1 MTEPILKVEDAVCAF
16 GGLRAVDN
24 CSFDVEAGTITG
36 LIGPNGAGKSTMFNL
51 ITDMVPLQ
59 SGRIFFDGRR
69 LDGIPPHSVARRGV
83 ARTFQIPGEL
93 GRMTV
98 LENLALVPE
107 GQIGEAMFTSV
118 FAPRLVR
125 RQEER
130 IREQAREV
138 LGLLQL
144 THLEEELAAN
154 LSTGQKKLLEIGRA
168 LMASP
173 KLVLLD
179 EPAAGVNPTLMRNIA
194 QTIKSLRDERGITWV
209 IVEHDVPL
217 IMEMSDR
224 VIVMAEGKVIANGTP
239 EEVRS
244 DARVLD
250 AYLGG
255 VAA

>member
-1 MTEPILKVEDAVCAF
+1 MKVEDAVCAF

-24 CSFDVEAGTITG
+24 CSFEVEAGTITG

-93 GRMTV
+93 GRMTA

-107 GQIGEAMFTSV
+107 GQLGEAMFTSL
-118 FAPRLVR
+118 FAPMLVR

-130 IREQAREV
+130 IRAQAREV
-138 LGLLQL
+138 LKLLL
-144 THLEEELAAN
+144 LDHLEDELAAN

-179 EPAAGVNPTLMRNIA
+179 EPAAGVNPTLMRTIA
-194 QTIKSLRDERGITWV
+194 QTIRDLRDEQGITWV

-217 IMEMSDR
+217 IMEMCDS
-224 VIVMAEGKVIANGTP
+224 VIVMAEGKVIAHGTP

-244 DARVLD
+244 DARVLE

-255 VAA
+255 IEA

>member
-1 MTEPILKVEDAVCAF
+1 MNDPILKVEDAVCAF

-36 LIGPNGAGKSTMFNL
+36 MIGPNGAGKSTMFNL

-59 SGRIFFDGRR
+59 SGRIYFEGRR

-83 ARTFQIPGEL
+83 ARTFQIPAEL

-107 GQIGEAMFTSV
+107 GQLGEAMFTSL
-118 FAPRLVR
+118 FAPTVVK
-125 RQEER
+125 RQEAR

-138 LGLLQL
+138 LRLLKL
-144 THLEEELAAN
+144 DHLEDELAAN

-179 EPAAGVNPTLMRNIA
+179 EPAAGVNPTLMREIA
-194 QTIKSLRDERGITWV
+194 DTIRQLRDERGITWV

-217 IMEMSDR
+217 IMELSDR
-224 VIVMAEGKVIANGTP
+224 VIVMAEGKVIADGTP
-239 EEVRS
+239 EDVRS
-244 DARVLD
+244 DKRVLD

-255 VAA
+255 VDA

>member
-1 MTEPILKVEDAVCAF
+1 MEPILKVEDAVCAF

-24 CSFDVEAGTITG
+24 CSFEVEAGTITG

-59 SGRIFFDGRR
+59 SGRIFFDGHR
-69 LDGIPPHSVARRGV
+69 LDGIPSHSVARRGV

-107 GQIGEAMFTSV
+107 GQLGEAMFTSL
-118 FAPRLVR
+118 FAPRVVS
-125 RQEER
+125 RQEKR

-138 LGLLQL
+138 LELLQL
-144 THLEEELAAN
+144 THLEDELAAN

-168 LMASP
+168 LMAAP

-179 EPAAGVNPTLMRNIA
+179 EPAAGVNPTLMRTIA
-194 QTIKSLRDERGITWV
+194 QTIRDLRDQRGITWV

-217 IMEMSDR
+217 IMEMCDE
-224 VIVMAEGKVIANGTP
+224 VIVMAEGKVIAHGTP
-239 EEVRS
+239 AEVRS
-244 DARVLD
+244 DQRVMD

-255 VAA
+255 IEA

>member
-1 MTEPILKVEDAVCAF
+1 M
-16 GGLRAVDN
+16 DN
-24 CSFDVEAGTITG
+24 CSFEVGAGTITG

-59 SGRIFFDGRR
+59 SGRIFFDGGR

-107 GQIGEAMFTSV
+107 GQLGEAMFTSL
-118 FAPRLVR
+118 FAPAIVR

-130 IREQAREV
+130 IREQARKV
-138 LGLLQL
+138 LELLQL
-144 THLEEELAAN
+144 THLEDELAAN

-168 LMASP
+168 LMAAP

-194 QTIKSLRDERGITWV
+194 QTIRDLRDERGITWV

-217 IMEMSDR
+217 IMEMCDR
-224 VIVMAEGKVIANGTP
+224 VIVMAEGKIIADGAP

-244 DARVLD
+244 DKRVLD

-255 VAA
+255 VDA

>member
-1 MTEPILKVEDAVCAF
+1 MTEPILKVEGAVCAF

-24 CSFDVEAGTITG
+24 CSFEVEAGTITG

-98 LENLALVPE
+98 LENLAVVPE

-118 FAPRLVR
+118 FAPSLVR

-138 LGLLQL
+138 LELLQL
-144 THLEEELAAN
+144 THLEDELAAN

-168 LMASP
+168 LMAAP

-179 EPAAGVNPTLMRNIA
+179 EPAAGVNPTLMRTIA
-194 QTIKSLRDERGITWV
+194 HTIRDLCDERGITWV

-217 IMEMSDR
+217 IMEMCDE
-224 VIVMAEGKVIANGTP
+224 VIVMSEGKVIAHGTP
-239 EEVRS
+239 AEVRS
-244 DARVLD
+244 DQRVMD

-255 VAA
+255 IEA

>member
-1 MTEPILKVEDAVCAF
+1 MTESILKVEDAVCAF
-16 GGLRAVDN
+16 GGLRAVDK
-24 CSFDVEAGTITG
+24 CSFDIEAGTITG

-59 SGRIFFDGRR
+59 GGRIFFDGGR

-98 LENLALVPE
+98 LENLAVVPE

-118 FAPRLVR
+118 FAPWLVR
-125 RQEER
+125 RQENR

-144 THLEEELAAN
+144 THLEDELAAN

-194 QTIKSLRDERGITWV
+194 QTIRDLCDERGITWV

-217 IMEMSDR
+217 IMEMCDR
-224 VIVMAEGKVIANGTP
+224 VIVMAEGKVIAHGTP
-239 EEVRS
+239 EEVRN